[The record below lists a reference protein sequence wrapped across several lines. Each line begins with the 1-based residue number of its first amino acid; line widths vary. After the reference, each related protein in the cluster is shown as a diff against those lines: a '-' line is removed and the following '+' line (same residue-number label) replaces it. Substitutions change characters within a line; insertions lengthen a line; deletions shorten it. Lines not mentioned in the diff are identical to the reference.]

1 MEHYYINFSF
11 ASNNWLVKNQSENP
25 EEAGKIIQ
33 IFQTKKA
40 AEDYISKLNEKE
52 YGTKKNV

>member
-1 MEHYYINFSF
+1 MENKYYINFSF
-11 ASNNWLVKNQSENP
+11 TSNNWLVKKIGEG